1 LRDEGYDCTAL
12 EVGSN
17 FNPELHDKD
26 AITRDYDVVFAS
38 NVLNVQSSVL
48 EIVDILL
55 DVLGLLKKNGK
66 FICNFPKKP
75 RHSDVDEDYI
85 DALLGLGFKK
95 VTRMENSSPTWVCE
109 GICITVVSMKDVES
123 MTDFELQTEWF
134 KIQAELFFSR
144 SLWEHNQITG
154 KQLLVQLE
162 LKSRGLM
169 KGGKLVRD
177 KKRKE

>member
-1 LRDEGYDCTAL
+1 
-12 EVGSN
+12 
-17 FNPELHDKD
+17 
-26 AITRDYDVVFAS
+26 
-38 NVLNVQSSVL
+38 
-48 EIVDILL
+48 
-55 DVLGLLKKNGK
+55 
-66 FICNFPKKP
+66 
-75 RHSDVDEDYI
+75 
-85 DALLGLGFKK
+85 
-95 VTRMENSSPTWVCE
+95 
-109 GICITVVSMKDVES
+109 MKDVES

-144 SLWEHNQITG
+144 SLWEHSQITG